1 MILNDFWIIFLGDD
15 CRTENGQ
22 KCIFP
27 FNYEGTT
34 YDKCTSDDNDQ
45 PWCAYEVDSSGTLIE
60 DEWGNCDAACTCPLG
75 WRGENCDIE
84 SKFQ

>member
-1 MILNDFWIIFLGDD
+1 MIFGLIFLGDD

-27 FNYEGTT
+27 FDYQGKT
-34 YDKCTSDDNDQ
+34 YHKCTSNDYDNDQ
-45 PWCAYEVDSSGTLIE
+45 PWCAYEVDRTGTLIE

-75 WRGENCDIE
+75 WEGKNCDIE